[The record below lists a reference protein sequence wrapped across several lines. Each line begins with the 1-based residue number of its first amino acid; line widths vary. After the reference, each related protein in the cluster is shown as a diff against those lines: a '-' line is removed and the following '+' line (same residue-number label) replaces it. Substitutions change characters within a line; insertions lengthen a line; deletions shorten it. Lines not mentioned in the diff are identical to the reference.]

1 MQSWFRGQGSLR
13 KKCIFWKTKVNWI
26 LFVNNISIH
35 KKYILVG
42 LLLWDSLL
50 LRKNI
55 TNNSEFYSQKMHIKL
70 GFFLKNYN
78 AYLST
83 IAKCVIHKFWDNLKE
98 KWKKERERKKV
109 YFWSD
114 WDIHINIYQFIFY
127 YPSFYYFFCITILY
141 TYIYILFWIIRF
153 VFIILPRKLPAY

>member
-83 IAKCVIHKFWDNLKE
+83 IAKCVIHEFWDNLKE
-98 KWKKERERKKV
+98 KWKKERERK
-109 YFWSD
+109 Y
-114 WDIHINIYQFIFY
+114 IFGV
-127 YPSFYYFFCITILY
+127 IE
-141 TYIYILFWIIRF
+141 IYILIYISLF
-153 VFIILPRKLPAY
+153 FITLHFITFFASLYYIHIYIYTLLNHQICIYYITT

>member
-114 WDIHINIYQFIFY
+114 WDIHIISVYFLLPFILLLFLHHY
-127 YPSFYYFFCITILY
+127 II
-141 TYIYILFWIIRF
+141 YIYIYTLLNHQICIYY
-153 VFIILPRKLPAY
+153 ITT